1 MNAKQL
7 RYFIAVATEGTFT
20 KASSKLRVAQP
31 ALSRQIGLLEEELS
45 TPLLIRHR
53 RGVFLTE
60 AGNALMERARP
71 LLVSFGPNP
80 GRNHG
85 LFRRADHA
93 LSRLDYRP
101 P

>member
-60 AGNALMERARP
+60 AGNALMERARFLSLWTESRQKSRTIP
-71 LLVSFGPNP
+71 P
-80 GRNHG
+80 
-85 LFRRADHA
+85 RRPA
-93 LSRLDYRP
+93 LSALDARP